1 MTATSA
7 LGFEPVLSE
16 LGTEA
21 ARVPPVLLKLEEEEG
36 EEEDKTEEEEE
47 TDEEVLL
54 STNFPSP
61 NCLLASVY
69 HSVRNLTRK
78 SVLIFSPLASAFI
91 EA

>member
-1 MTATSA
+1 MAATSA

-21 ARVPPVLLKLEEEEG
+21 VRVPPVLLKLEEEG
-36 EEEDKTEEEEE
+36 EKDEEMEEEEE

-54 STNFPSP
+54 STNFPRP
-61 NCLLASVY
+61 NCLLASMY
-69 HSVRNLTRK
+69 QSSRNLTRK
-78 SVLIFSPLASAFI
+78 SVLIFLPLASALI